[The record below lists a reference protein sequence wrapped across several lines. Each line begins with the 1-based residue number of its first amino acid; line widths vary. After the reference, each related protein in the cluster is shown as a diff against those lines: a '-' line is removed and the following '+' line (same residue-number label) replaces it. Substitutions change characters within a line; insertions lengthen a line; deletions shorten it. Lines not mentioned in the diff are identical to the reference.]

1 MYFCTRFDYQQKAIQ
16 MEELITK
23 LTNPF
28 AGIRKDDKDGIR
40 SICSEIAISLF
51 NDYCIQC
58 DDTECYFAEIEFY
71 YYDEE
76 YLNDKWNEVTY
87 PRMGYRAGSIFYH
100 LSGMDIC
107 FESNLEKRNGVLYGK
122 GGGILIRSIVDE
134 KNNLIVGPLTCVNV
148 MLNNCKDR
156 KMPQLKR
163 LSTSRN
169 ITPMPTYRFLGK
181 HDFENIGSGNRDGE
195 LKLAY
200 YDKTTISPEL
210 WNKARSSYYSKRL
223 DCPVK
228 HE

>member
-1 MYFCTRFDYQQKAIQ
+1 MNSFLKRLKDPFVGLDNNNVDGVQHKCA
-16 MEELITK
+16 ELAK
-23 LTNPF
+23 
-28 AGIRKDDKDGIR
+28 
-40 SICSEIAISLF
+40 ELF
-51 NDYCIQC
+51 NNYYIKCKDKKY
-58 DDTECYFAEIEFY
+58 YLAEIEIY
-71 YYDEE
+71 YFKEGC
-76 YLNDKWNEVTY
+76 LNDKWNEVTY
-87 PRMGYRAGSIFYH
+87 PRMGYRAGSLFYH

>member
-1 MYFCTRFDYQQKAIQ
+1 MNSFLKRLKDPFVGLDNNNVDDVQHKCA
-16 MEELITK
+16 ELAK
-23 LTNPF
+23 
-28 AGIRKDDKDGIR
+28 
-40 SICSEIAISLF
+40 ELF
-51 NDYCIQC
+51 NNYYIKCKDKKY
-58 DDTECYFAEIEFY
+58 YLAEIEIY
-71 YYDEE
+71 YFKEGC
-76 YLNDKWNEVTY
+76 LNDKWNEVTY
-87 PRMGYRAGSIFYH
+87 PRMGYRAGSLFYH

-210 WNKARSSYYSKRL
+210 WNKARTSYYSKRL

>member
-1 MYFCTRFDYQQKAIQ
+1 MNSFLKRLKDPFVGLDNNNVDDVQHKCA
-16 MEELITK
+16 ELAK
-23 LTNPF
+23 
-28 AGIRKDDKDGIR
+28 
-40 SICSEIAISLF
+40 ELF
-51 NDYCIQC
+51 NNYYIKCKDKKY
-58 DDTECYFAEIEFY
+58 YLAEIEIY
-71 YYDEE
+71 YFKDGC
-76 YLNDKWNEVTY
+76 LNDKWNEVTY
-87 PRMGYRAGSIFYH
+87 PRMGYRAGSLFYH

-169 ITPMPTYRFLGK
+169 IIPMPTYRFLGK

>member
-1 MYFCTRFDYQQKAIQ
+1 MNSFLKRLKDPFVGLDNNNVDDVQHKCA
-16 MEELITK
+16 ELAK
-23 LTNPF
+23 
-28 AGIRKDDKDGIR
+28 
-40 SICSEIAISLF
+40 ELF
-51 NDYCIQC
+51 NNYYIKCKDKKY
-58 DDTECYFAEIEFY
+58 YLAEIEIY
-71 YYDEE
+71 YFKEGC
-76 YLNDKWNEVTY
+76 LNDKWNEVTY
-87 PRMGYRAGSIFYH
+87 PRMGYRAGSLFYH

-169 ITPMPTYRFLGK
+169 IIPMPTYRFLGK

-210 WNKARSSYYSKRL
+210 WNKARTSYYSKRL